1 MLLPQQLDD
10 FSGEAAPVGFHVLED
25 VEVCIGDDKLVL
37 EDLDGSANGKVL
49 WGIKLRSINRAAR
62 FGHACELE
70 KLATQNAR
78 ISVVAIKGV

>member
-10 FSGEAAPVGFHVLED
+10 FSGEAVPVGFHVFED
-25 VEVCIGDDKLVL
+25 VEVCVGDDKLVL

-49 WGIKLRSINRAAR
+49 RDIKLRSINRAAR

-70 KLATQNAR
+70 KLATQNAS
-78 ISVVAIKGV
+78 ISVVAIGE